1 MSRRIVFAAACAIAL
16 ATGSA
21 RADTAQPVTSQT
33 LIQPG
38 DQLNVSVFGESNLTQ
53 NVTVLPD
60 GYISYPLIGRVK
72 LAGLSIPSATA
83 TLTSNFSKYVRHPNV
98 SITIVALAQPSVL
111 VLGDVKNPGKYQLRS
126 GGRISDAIASAGGI
140 ASIDGPMP
148 DARIGNASSSTVKTV
163 SLQRLLHD
171 GDVSLDDPLAEG
183 DVVYVPGPTTFN
195 VAVMGAVDHPGQVQ
209 IAEGDRLSMAIAKA
223 GNSANANA
231 DLNHIRV
238 VRTAADGSQHIT
250 EVNLYQALEKQDL
263 SADVALQK
271 GDVVYVP
278 AMKKK
283 TDWGASPILY
293 WLVHLIP

>member
-1 MSRRIVFAAACAIAL
+1 
-16 ATGSA
+16 
-21 RADTAQPVTSQT
+21 
-33 LIQPG
+33 
-38 DQLNVSVFGESNLTQ
+38 
-53 NVTVLPD
+53 
-60 GYISYPLIGRVK
+60 
-72 LAGLSIPSATA
+72 
-83 TLTSNFSKYVRHPNV
+83 
-98 SITIVALAQPSVL
+98 
-111 VLGDVKNPGKYQLRS
+111 
-126 GGRISDAIASAGGI
+126 
-140 ASIDGPMP
+140 MP